1 MSTFLKA
8 LKEHYKQYEGNFNY
22 ENMLN
27 AELDISRFYIFADQI
42 SNHFDLK
49 GAIILSSGCGTAGD
63 LFAFMDRG
71 AKKTFGI
78 ETSHELA
85 KLAYKRFEGTPYKPR
100 VTIQV
105 YDGYILPYP
114 CNTFD
119 IVVSMH
125 VIEHTRS
132 PKLYL
137 EELFRVLKPGG
148 ILFLDVPN
156 RYYHIEQHT
165 NIPYIHYLP
174 TFLRDQLIKFLLR
187 PAFTNSLDQDT
198 RYKLETYIDVHFPSP
213 GYILWIYKKNFK
225 AKHNL
230 QLADA
235 FFFSY
240 SSDRLSYKYCIGGYL
255 IGPARKQTT
264 FRIVI
269 RKLLCK
275 DL

>member
-1 MSTFLKA
+1 MTAFKDA
-8 LKEHYKQYEGNFNY
+8 INEYYKPYEGQFNY
-22 ENMLN
+22 ENMVN
-27 AELDISRFYIFADQI
+27 GQLDYSRFYVIADEI
-42 SNHFDLK
+42 SNYY
-49 GAIILSSGCGTAGD
+49 AMENAVVLSSGCGTAGD
-63 LFAFMDRG
+63 LYTFMEKG
-71 AKKTFGI
+71 AKFTVGI

-85 KLAYKRFEGTPYKPR
+85 KLAYIRFAESPFASQ
-100 VTIQV
+100 VHLHV
-105 YDGYILPYP
+105 YDGSILPYSS
-114 CNTFD
+114 NTFN
-119 IVVSMH
+119 IVFSMH
-125 VIEHTRS
+125 VIEHTKN

-137 EELFRVLKPGG
+137 GELLRVLKPGG

-174 TFLRDQLIKFLLR
+174 TSLRDQLIKFLLR

-213 GYILWIYKKNFK
+213 SYILRIYKKIFK

-230 QLADA
+230 QLEDA
-235 FFFSY
+235 YFFSY
-240 SSDRLSYKYCIGGYL
+240 SSYRLSYKYFIGGYL
-255 IGPARKQTT
+255 IGPSRKQTT

-275 DL
+275 EP